1 MKRGVKEFVS
11 LKALRHLLYIP
22 IIILQI
28 QNWFSFLLNY
38 IGFRDSTETYIFRN
52 GPKIKTIGGIDAV
65 TIAVVFIKKAYGDVD
80 DNSTVIDIGA
90 NIGVYS
96 IFAATTS
103 KHTTIYAYEPML
115 SNFNVLLENIRI
127 NKLEKFISP
136 VPSGVCARREK
147 RKLYFST
154 ANSPFASLYFKY
166 TKYIEI
172 DCVSLKDIFGENKI
186 RFCDILKLDCEGAEF
201 EILYNTPNEYLGKIK
216 EIRLEYHNQTINK
229 NYNIKTLVSF
239 LNERGFRTAKLLKE
253 SEDLGNVWLK
263 KFQ

>member
-127 NKLEKFISP
+127 NKLEKFI
-136 VPSGVCARREK
+136 VFWIYIQIK
-147 RKLYFST
+147 IFFLKF
-154 ANSPFASLYFKY
+154 Y
-166 TKYIEI
+166 T
-172 DCVSLKDIFGENKI
+172 S
-186 RFCDILKLDCEGAEF
+186 
-201 EILYNTPNEYLGKIK
+201 
-216 EIRLEYHNQTINK
+216 
-229 NYNIKTLVSF
+229 
-239 LNERGFRTAKLLKE
+239 
-253 SEDLGNVWLK
+253 
-263 KFQ
+263 